1 MYTMSSFI
9 QILFYLIVISL
20 IVAGILSKVR
30 TTTVKIMLFGIAL
43 IVFSNS
49 VFKGAIEYGMDD
61 LISIIGLSFCI
72 VGFLKRDN

>member
-1 MYTMSSFI
+1 MSSFI